1 MKFFLSEDIVKKPF
15 ENASITVDRDVYLII
30 LRYLFE
36 AFVKVLHVLHQKR
49 SRECEI
55 FLLVLAVIYD
65 MNHDLI
71 LEIVRTYVHHETV
84 VTTSCAVSSLL
95 D

>member
-1 MKFFLSEDIVKKPF
+1 MKFFLSEDIVQKPF
-15 ENASITVDRDVYLII
+15 KNTSITVDRDVNLII

-71 LEIVRTYVHHETV
+71 LEIV
-84 VTTSCAVSSLL
+84 
-95 D
+95 